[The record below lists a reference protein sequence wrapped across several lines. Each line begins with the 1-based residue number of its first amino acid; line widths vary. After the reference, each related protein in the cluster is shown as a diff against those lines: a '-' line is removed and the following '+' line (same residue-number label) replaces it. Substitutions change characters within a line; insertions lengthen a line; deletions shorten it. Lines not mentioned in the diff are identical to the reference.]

1 MIFFFSSRR
10 RHTRCALVTGVQ
22 TCALPIYRNGLR
34 KPSPMKANRKAT
46 KAMSRIGV
54 RFLGGAFGVAALLT
68 QHARAH
74 FAVEIVAIEQ
84 APKRDRHQDV
94 RQPNGKIVDT
104 IRRRLSS

>member
-1 MIFFFSSRR
+1 MN
-10 RHTRCALVTGVQ
+10 
-22 TCALPIYRNGLR
+22 RNGLR

-46 KAMSRIGV
+46 KAMSRNGV
-54 RFLGGAFGVAALLT
+54 RFLGGAFGVAALLP

-94 RQPNGKIVDT
+94 RQPTGKIVDH
-104 IRRRLSS
+104 IRSEEHTSELQSLTRITSPDFCLNK